1 MEIIRLYKL
10 SDAEM
15 FSYADKVIANLQ
27 TDITLFSAFDSTINA
42 SFITN
47 AQNLLTTAQN
57 IPSDNVV
64 LDQQVASTEQVRAL
78 MQDCRDQYD
87 DMKFFIKKAFKN
99 SLGRQNEFGLNDYDK
114 AALNPSEMVR
124 FLGDMYNVADR
135 YRNDLTLV
143 GCSNT
148 MIDRN
153 SLLEKDLNT
162 LIREQ
167 SQIID
172 GRSTA
177 AENRIIANNA
187 LWDVIVLISEAAKRV
202 FRRSPANIS
211 RYLRP
216 QPHRTGTGGNTD
228 VTISPDSTQKAIN
241 DTITSDSV
249 VDINNTG
256 TTTLEFYV
264 ADNIINPMPTVS
276 ILTLLPGASA
286 TLIASDYMP
295 NNTAGSLWV
304 RNTATNTTGK
314 FDAILLMVDN

>member
-47 AQNLLTTAQN
+47 ALNLLTTAQN

-264 ADNIINPMPTVS
+264 ADNIINPTPTVS

>member
-27 TDITLFSAFDSTINA
+27 IDITLFSAFDSTIDA
-42 SFITN
+42 TFIAN

-64 LDQQVASTEQVRAL
+64 IDQQVASTEQVRAL

-114 AALNPSEMVR
+114 AVLNPSEMVR
-124 FLGDMYNVADR
+124 FLGDMYGVADK
-135 YRNDLTLV
+135 YRSDLNLV

-148 MIDRN
+148 IIDRN

-162 LIREQ
+162 LVREQ
-167 SQIID
+167 SQIMD
-172 GRSTA
+172 SRSTA

-187 LWDVIVLISEAAKRV
+187 LWEIIVLISEAAKRV

-216 QPHRTGTGGNTD
+216 QPRRTGTGGNTD
-228 VTISPDSTQKAIN
+228 ITVSPDNTQKAIG
-241 DTITSDSV
+241 DTIINDSV
-249 VDINNTG
+249 IDINNTG

-264 ADNIINPMPTVS
+264 ADNIITPTPTVS
-276 ILTLLPGASA
+276 ILTLLPGTSA
-286 TLIASDYMP
+286 TLVANDYMP
-295 NNTAGSLWV
+295 NNTVGSLWV
-304 RNTATNTTGK
+304 RNTDANTAGK

>member
-27 TDITLFSAFDSTINA
+27 TDIALFNAFDSTINA

-47 AQNLLTTAQN
+47 AQNLFTTAQN
-57 IPSDNVV
+57 LPSDNVI
-64 LDQQVASTEQVRAL
+64 LDQQVASTEQVRSL
-78 MQDCRDQYD
+78 MQECRDQYD
-87 DMKFFIKKAFKN
+87 DMKFFIKKAFKT
-99 SLGRQNEFGLNDYDK
+99 SVGRQNEFGLNDYDK
-114 AALNPSEMVR
+114 AALNPSEKVR
-124 FLGDMYNVADR
+124 VLGDMYNVADR
-135 YRNDLTLV
+135 YRSDLNTA

-153 SLLEKDLNT
+153 SLLEKSLND

-172 GRSTA
+172 SRSTS

-187 LWDVIVLISEAAKRV
+187 LWEVVTLISEAAKRV
-202 FRRSPANIS
+202 FRRSPANIN

-216 QPHRTGTGGNTD
+216 QPRRAGAGGNTD
-228 VTISPDSTQKAIN
+228 ITVAADTTQKAIN
-241 DTITSDSV
+241 EVITTDSV

-256 TTTLEFYV
+256 NTTLEFYV
-264 ADNIINPMPTVS
+264 ADNIINPTPTTS
-276 ILTLLPGASA
+276 ILTLLPGTSA
-286 TLIASDYMP
+286 TLLASDYMP
-295 NNTAGSLWV
+295 NNTIGSLWV
-304 RNTATNTTGK
+304 RNTATNTAGK
-314 FDAILLMVDN
+314 FDAILMMIDN